1 MAQRG
6 FNASEVRLNAG
17 TTKSGEGRVFHMTRG
32 GEKKPK
38 PILAFSKAWKNACI
52 AAGCLGRIRKIRYTT
67 SRLPDRHRDVATRR
81 RGRALPRHEG
91 PCLVQM
97 VKTGATGQFDR
108 AARAG
113 MLRERRP
120 LCLLRLLD
128 RERRSGNRHRPVP
141 LFRRTPIRRH

>member
-1 MAQRG
+1 MD

-38 PILAFSKAWKNACI
+38 PILAFSKAWKNACFP
-52 AAGCLGRIRKIRYTT
+52 GTM
-67 SRLPDRHRDVATRR
+67 
-81 RGRALPRHEG
+81 ALS
-91 PCLVQM
+91 LVQM